1 MFTSTGHGISL
12 SPGTLKRKQNPS
24 LIVGKIEQ
32 AYRTKQIHQPIP
44 SDPRPLLLCCSQ
56 VKKCVCLGKSEAKT
70 NISDVCGIRLRWC
83 DEELMSAAEAAK
95 WVAGWDNSSLTYLVQ
110 WQSANYLLDLLLAF
124 WTVSAYSWSGTTCSL
139 TEVCSL

>member
-1 MFTSTGHGISL
+1 
-12 SPGTLKRKQNPS
+12 
-24 LIVGKIEQ
+24 
-32 AYRTKQIHQPIP
+32 
-44 SDPRPLLLCCSQ
+44 
-56 VKKCVCLGKSEAKT
+56 
-70 NISDVCGIRLRWC
+70 
-83 DEELMSAAEAAK
+83 MSAAEAAK